1 MISHVVGY
9 TLSLRPKTGSLE
21 VIPAISVTDFN
32 AVDVGKDDA
41 YYVPPIERVMHFAD
55 NESFQLACGATI
67 QVENEE
73 KKEEEEKKKRKA
85 TRRKKKDA
93 FAAWDRFKSVC
104 SGGGLAKEVQ
114 LGKIFAATQ
123 RVTA

>member
-9 TLSLRPKTGSLE
+9 TVSLRPKSGSSE
-21 VIPAISVTDFN
+21 KVPAVSVTEFN

-41 YYVPPIERVMHFAD
+41 YHIPPIERVVRFAD
-55 NESFQLACGATI
+55 NESFQLACDAATGP
-67 QVENEE
+67 ENNEGEEE
-73 KKEEEEKKKRKA
+73 KKEKKIK
-85 TRRKKKDA
+85 RRKKKDA

-114 LGKIFAATQ
+114 LGKIFVATQ
-123 RVTA
+123 RVSA